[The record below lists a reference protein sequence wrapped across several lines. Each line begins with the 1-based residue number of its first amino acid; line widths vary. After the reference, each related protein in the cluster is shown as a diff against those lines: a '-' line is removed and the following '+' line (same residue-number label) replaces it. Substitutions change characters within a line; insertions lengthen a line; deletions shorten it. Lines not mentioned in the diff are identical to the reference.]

1 MVSSVR
7 PEPPY
12 AAVGSHQLIGTTDV
26 FSRRP
31 DPTSPTSSRT
41 WLIIVVGCLAL
52 ATASLFV
59 LPRGLAYDPWSWV
72 IWGREVAHLD
82 LDTKAAATAVKPLPI
97 IVTTL
102 LAPTGSLAPTLWLL
116 ISRTASLLALALVFC
131 LGRRLGGIGAGV
143 VAVVG
148 LAISNQFLNYLFMDG
163 MSEPMAAA
171 AMVAAVDS
179 HLQSRRRSTML
190 WLVVAALLRPEAWFF
205 LLAYCVW
212 LAVHA
217 TAWRRLML
225 AAVAFVVPSSWFVID
240 WFGSGHLLRSAG
252 PASQQSQGG
261 PLLTREPGLA
271 TVRETWHLMSGPF
284 VVLFLLGLA
293 AALLVWFRSRDV
305 RPTGWLSVAA
315 LSWLVIAA
323 AMAQA
328 RIATGAPRYLLP
340 GAALACVVAGVF
352 VADGVRVI
360 VRLLPDTRVALSVVV
375 LGVLGLGALCG
386 GRFVHTGQV
395 LRSGE
400 QQSRRLSQSSANVAD
415 AIAMAGGRAAL
426 VRCGPISTQAFQ
438 VPIVAWQLRVP
449 VGEVTIHPTV
459 PGVVLQQARRPRI
472 PAALSSGLHNLGS
485 VGPPD
490 QRWTVLT
497 SCPATPGR

>member
-1 MVSSVR
+1 
-7 PEPPY
+7 
-12 AAVGSHQLIGTTDV
+12 V

-41 WLIIVVGCLAL
+41 WWVLVVGCLAL
-52 ATASLFV
+52 AAVSLFA

-82 LDTKAAATAVKPLPI
+82 LDTKGAATAVKPLPI

-102 LAPTGSLAPTLWLL
+102 LAPAGSLAPTLWLL
-116 ISRTASLLALALVFC
+116 ISRAATLLSLGLVFC
-131 LGRRLGGIGAGV
+131 LGRKLGGVGAGA

-179 HLQSRRRSTML
+179 HLQSRRRSTLL
-190 WLVVAALLRPEAWFF
+190 WLVVAGLLRPEAWFF
-205 LLAYCVW
+205 LIAYCVW
-212 LAVHA
+212 WGVHA
-217 TAWRRLML
+217 TGRRRLL
-225 AAVAFVVPSSWFVID
+225 LFVVALVVPSSWFVID

-271 TVRETWHLMSGPF
+271 TFRETWHLMSGPF
-284 VVLFLLGLA
+284 VVLFLLGSA

-340 GAALACVVAGVF
+340 GAAFAAVVAGVF
-352 VADGVRVI
+352 VADCFRAI
-360 VRLLPDTRVALSVVV
+360 VRLLPDTRIAVSVGV
-375 LGVLGLGALCG
+375 LGVLGIGALCG
-386 GRFVHTGQV
+386 GRFVHTGQ
-395 LRSGE
+395 LLKSGE
-400 QQSRRLSQSSANVAD
+400 QQGRRLMQSSDNVAD
-415 AIAMAGGRAAL
+415 AIDRAGGRAAL

-449 VGEVTIHPTV
+449 VGEVTIHPSV

-472 PAALSSGLHNLGS
+472 PAALSSGLRNLGS
-485 VGPPD
+485 VGPAD

-497 SCPATPGR
+497 SCPTTTAH